1 MMANQQVATWL
12 SKPFFS
18 SKQLRSLRQHE
29 AMSFHLSDSPV
40 RLTQRKGV
48 MVSGHLER
56 GSQYNVPWL
65 RGLGPRYSVERP
77 PELEKKKLNIGARK
91 MVQSIKRL
99 PCKHEGLGSVSRSYT
114 EAWCSSRHMNPS
126 IGEVMTGGALELT
139 GKSARPNNELQVQWK
154 ILSCPSQNK

>member
-1 MMANQQVATWL
+1 
-12 SKPFFS
+12 
-18 SKQLRSLRQHE
+18 
-29 AMSFHLSDSPV
+29 
-40 RLTQRKGV
+40 
-48 MVSGHLER
+48 
-56 GSQYNVPWL
+56 
-65 RGLGPRYSVERP
+65 
-77 PELEKKKLNIGARK
+77 